1 MADRDQQTQ
10 RTAHE
15 RGRLRAWGATIGVG
29 ALAVP
34 LPLAGNGI
42 SGAEPALAE
51 SAIAAGIVH
60 DVPGAQE
67 AYEADVM
74 EIVNRERA
82 AHGCAALTINL
93 AMTSA
98 AYEHSRDMGVTGYF
112 GHNTPAGVTPWTRME
127 DAGYAQ
133 PAAENI
139 AEGYKTPRDVVNSWM
154 NSSGHREN
162 ILNCSYKAT
171 GVGYYSG
178 ATSNNTAANSA
189 GPWWT
194 EDFGYE

>member
-1 MADRDQQTQ
+1 MVDDDQQTQ

-15 RGRLRAWGATIGVG
+15 RGRLRVLGATIGAG

-34 LPLAGNGI
+34 LPLATNEIPGVG
-42 SGAEPALAE
+42 PALSE

-67 AYEADVM
+67 VYAADVM

-82 AHGCAALTINL
+82 AKGCAALTINL
-93 AMTSA
+93 AMTAA
-98 AYEHSRDMGVTGYF
+98 AYEHSRDMGVSGYF
-112 GHNTPAGVTPWTRME
+112 AHDTPAGVTPWTRME
-127 DAGYAQ
+127 QAGYAE

-139 AEGYKTPRDVVNSWM
+139 AEGYKTPQDVVNSWI
-154 NSSGHREN
+154 NSPGHREN
-162 ILNCSYKAT
+162 ILNCSYKAS
-171 GVGYYSG
+171 GVGYYNGS
-178 ATSNNTAANSA
+178 TVNNTAANSA

-194 EDFGYE
+194 EDLGYE